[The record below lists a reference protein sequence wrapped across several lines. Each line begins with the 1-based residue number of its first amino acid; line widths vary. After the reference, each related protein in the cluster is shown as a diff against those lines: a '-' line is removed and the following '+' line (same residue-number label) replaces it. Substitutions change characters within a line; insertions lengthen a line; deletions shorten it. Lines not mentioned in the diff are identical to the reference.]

1 MSTSGLVAWLD
12 MAFGAEPAGAFIEV
26 RWRLPDRPG
35 MGQLWHPVE
44 RRGAAIESIRSI
56 GAGTDCFAGAC
67 PRVRRE
73 GGRGAVERGHVLWVD
88 LDSPE
93 SIEALECFEPAPS
106 MVIRSGGGGK
116 HAYWS
121 IWPPLAPDWLERAN
135 KRLALALDADMRATD
150 CARILRPPGSTNWKT
165 GSPVPVELE
174 RLNVEVYT
182 AAQVVDGMSDPPAAR
197 RRERPPAAR
206 PASDDPLL
214 AIPPPVYVEALTGRE
229 VGRDSKVR
237 CPFHDDHTPS
247 LHCFDD
253 PEQGWYC
260 FGCEQGGDIYTFA
273 GLLWGLERRGGD
285 FLEIRRRLEAELV
298 PALRRAAA

>member
-1 MSTSGLVAWLD
+1 VSTSGLVAWLD

-165 GSPVPVELE
+165 SWYALRKIAPKRSGKALSGAFARSVHASVGSPSASRRSSSLSACRVRGA
-174 RLNVEVYT
+174 RLSGT
-182 AAQVVDGMSDPPAAR
+182 P
-197 RRERPPAAR
+197 AR
-206 PASDDPLL
+206 PRTSVV
-214 AIPPPVYVEALTGRE
+214 IGVGKSRFRE
-229 VGRDSKVR
+229 PFTTSMMAAVG
-237 CPFHDDHTPS
+237 
-247 LHCFDD
+247 
-253 PEQGWYC
+253 
-260 FGCEQGGDIYTFA
+260 A
-273 GLLWGLERRGGD
+273 
-285 FLEIRRRLEAELV
+285 
-298 PALRRAAA
+298 